1 MNQFNYLMIKKCTV
15 NGKKYLCKRT
25 TTTDEQ
31 AIRYKG
37 SGIWVS
43 RLKRKYG
50 ASCIVHDTILCKMP
64 IESENEFKQ
73 FCLQK
78 SIELNVVESCEWLNL
93 VHETGC
99 GGSVKGSNPN
109 IGRKTIHKGD
119 AVKVIHINDLEKY
132 INDGWILGHSDRM
145 RRLWSIKSK
154 GQTAHNKGKK
164 MKAEH
169 EYKTAPY
176 IKKTEEEKFKNRS
189 EARRQLYQN
198 PEYLSKFKKP
208 KKPLITI
215 INKQGETQTLSR
227 SELALHNISPARIL
241 AGTESNGWKLI

>member
-1 MNQFNYLMIKKCTV
+1 
-15 NGKKYLCKRT
+15 
-25 TTTDEQ
+25 
-31 AIRYKG
+31 
-37 SGIWVS
+37 
-43 RLKRKYG
+43 
-50 ASCIVHDTILCKMP
+50 
-64 IESENEFKQ
+64 
-73 FCLQK
+73 
-78 SIELNVVESCEWLNL
+78 
-93 VHETGC
+93 
-99 GGSVKGSNPN
+99 
-109 IGRKTIHKGD
+109 
-119 AVKVIHINDLEKY
+119 
-132 INDGWILGHSDRM
+132 M